1 MAWVLVVVAGLFEV
15 AMALC
20 LKQSKGFTELVPS
33 LGFLVFAVTSFGLLN
48 LALKRLEVGTAYAV
62 WVGIGAVGT
71 AALGMLL
78 MGDRVTPLKL
88 GALALI
94 IVGVVGLNLA
104 GGGAH

>member
-1 MAWVLVVVAGLFEV
+1 MAWILVVVAGLFEV

-20 LKQSKGFTELVPS
+20 LKASKGFSEPLPAV
-33 LGFLVFAVTSFGLLN
+33 GFLAFAAISFGLLN
-48 LALKRLEVGTAYAV
+48 FALKTLDVGTAYAV

-78 MGDRVTPLKL
+78 MGDQVSALKI

>member
-1 MAWVLVVVAGLFEV
+1 MAWILVVVAGLFEV

-20 LKQSKGFTELVPS
+20 LKLSKGFSELLPS
-33 LGFLVFAVTSFGLLN
+33 AGFVLFAAISFGLLN
-48 LALKRLEVGTAYAV
+48 FALRTLDVGTAYAV

-78 MGDRVTPLKL
+78 MGDQVSALKI

-94 IVGVVGLNLA
+94 IIGVVGLNLA
-104 GGGAH
+104 GGH

>member
-20 LKQSKGFTELVPS
+20 LKQSKGFTEPLPA
-33 LGFLVFAVTSFGLLN
+33 LGFLGSAAISFGLLN
-48 LALKRLEVGTAYAV
+48 LALRKLEVGTAYAV

-94 IVGVVGLNLA
+94 VVGVIGLNLA
-104 GGGAH
+104 GSTH

>member
-1 MAWVLVVVAGLFEV
+1 MAWALVVVAGLFEV

-20 LKQSKGFTELVPS
+20 LKQSKGFSELVPS
-33 LGFLVFAVTSFGLLN
+33 VGFLVFAVAGFGLLN

-71 AALGMLL
+71 AAMGMLV
-78 MGDRVTPLKL
+78 MGDRVTPLKV

-94 IVGVVGLNLA
+94 IVGVVGLHLA
-104 GGGAH
+104 DGAH

>member
-1 MAWVLVVVAGLFEV
+1 MAWILVIVAGLFEV

-20 LKQSKGFTELVPS
+20 LKGSRGFTQLWPS

-48 LALKRLEVGTAYAV
+48 LALKDLEVGTAYAV

-71 AALGMLL
+71 AALGMLVL
-78 MGDRVTPLKL
+78 GDDVSAVKI

-94 IVGVVGLNLA
+94 IVGVIGLNLA
-104 GGGAH
+104 GGAH

>member
-1 MAWVLVVVAGLFEV
+1 MAWILVIVAGLFEV

-20 LKQSKGFTELVPS
+20 LKGSKGFTELVPS

-48 LALKRLEVGTAYAV
+48 LALKTLEVGTAYAV

-71 AALGMLL
+71 AALGMLV
-78 MGDRVTPLKL
+78 MGDDVSAVKI

-94 IVGVVGLNLA
+94 IAGVVGLNLA
-104 GGGAH
+104 GGGGH

>member
-1 MAWVLVVVAGLFEV
+1 MAWVLVIVAGLFEV

-20 LKQSKGFTELVPS
+20 LKQSKGFTELLPS
-33 LGFLVFAVTSFGLLN
+33 LGFLATAIVSFGLLN
-48 LALKRLEVGTAYAV
+48 LALRKLEVGTAYAV

-88 GALALI
+88 GALAMI
-94 IVGVVGLNLA
+94 IIGVGALNLA